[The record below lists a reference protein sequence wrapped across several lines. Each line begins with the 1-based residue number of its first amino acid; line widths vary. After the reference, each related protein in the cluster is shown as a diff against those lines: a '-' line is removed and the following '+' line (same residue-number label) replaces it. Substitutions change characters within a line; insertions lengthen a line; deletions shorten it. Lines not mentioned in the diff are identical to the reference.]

1 MSDNLKSFLKSG
13 SHIRIALVFLLG
25 IAVIMFSGLGGGTPQ
40 SSDRGELSSLLSS
53 VEGVGECEVMLS
65 YGESGEVVAVA
76 VICEGAD
83 SIFVRSSLTDLIGSL
98 YGIGSNRISIVKS
111 K

>member
-25 IAVIMFSGLGGGTPQ
+25 IAVIIFSGLGGTPQ

-76 VICEGAD
+76 VICEG
-83 SIFVRSSLTDLIGSL
+83 
-98 YGIGSNRISIVKS
+98 
-111 K
+111 